1 MKIFVDSN
9 IIIEALKKEG
19 LENAKSIFR
28 YMINDLANDYYY
40 NLIVYSEVK
49 FKILFK
55 LKNRDSDR
63 VEVFSYLKEIFKFL
77 NFLSSDEITMEISDY
92 LIEKYNLKPN
102 DALILATCK
111 RYGIKYLLS
120 LDGDFKIPCMNE
132 GVDLIDSAKKLERVK
147 EE

>member
-1 MKIFVDSN
+1 MSVFSWSSSFPSHDVDILSV
-9 IIIEALKKEG
+9 IEL
-19 LENAKSIFR
+19 NT
-28 YMINDLANDYYY
+28 ANDYYY

-55 LKNRDSDR
+55 LKNRDSDK

-92 LIEKYNLKPN
+92 LIKKYNLKPN

-132 GVDLIDSAKKLERVK
+132 ELF
-147 EE
+147 

>member
-9 IIIEALKKEG
+9 IIIEALKKKG

-28 YMINDLANDYYY
+28 YMINDLANDCYY

-77 NFLSSDEITMEISDY
+77 NFLPSDEITMEISDY

-132 GVDLIDSAKKLERVK
+132 GVVLIDSAKKLERVK

>member
-9 IIIEALKKEG
+9 IIIEALKKKG

-28 YMINDLANDYYY
+28 YMINDLVNSYYY

-55 LKNRDSDR
+55 VKDRDSDK

-132 GVDLIDSAKKLERVK
+132 GVVLIDSAKKLEVRK
-147 EE
+147 N